1 MPTTTAPVA
10 PARGSA
16 MLKDAQRVLRDVFG
30 YDEFRPGQPEVIES
44 VLAGRDTLAVMP
56 TGGGK
61 SVCYQV
67 PALLNPE
74 GLTLVVSPLLALMK
88 DQVDAMRAMGVSA
101 AAINSTFSVEE
112 QRQVFGEAAEGKV
125 RLLYVA
131 PERFG
136 NAGFMAALRALPV
149 SLLAV

>member
-1 MPTTTAPVA
+1 MT
-10 PARGSA
+10 
-16 MLKDAQRVLRDVFG
+16 DAARVLRDVFG
-30 YDEFRPGQPEVIES
+30 YGEFRPGQAEVIAS
-44 VLAGRDTLAVMP
+44 VLSRKDTLAVMP

-67 PALLNPE
+67 PALLNPN

-88 DQVDAMRAMGVSA
+88 DQVDSMRAMGVSA
-101 AAINSTFSVEE
+101 AAINSTVPVDE
-112 QRQVFGEAAEGKV
+112 QRQILAEAGEGSI

-136 NAGFMAALRALPV
+136 AAGFMAC
-149 SLLAV
+149 LLYTSRCV

>member
-1 MPTTTAPVA
+1 M
-10 PARGSA
+10 
-16 MLKDAQRVLRDVFG
+16 FG
-30 YDEFRPGQPEVIES
+30 YGEFRPGQAEVIS
-44 VLAGRDTLAVMP
+44 AVLAKRDTLAVMP

-67 PALLNPE
+67 PALLRTD

-88 DQVDAMRAMGVSA
+88 DQVDAMRAMGVPA
-101 AAINSTFSVEE
+101 AAINSTVAIEE
-112 QRQVFGEAAEGKV
+112 QREVLAAAGSGEL

-136 NAGFMAALRALPV
+136 AAGFMAALRSKEIGRAHV
-149 SLLAV
+149 